1 MRVLTRRITSVAAS
15 FGVAVGG
22 LAPAAHAAEVGPF
35 DNGVCTVAPTA
46 AETAAVSQM
55 YVNANESR
63 ALHERAYVS
72 GFDAVYPGTRRV
84 VESAWADPE
93 VQVAYDAY
101 LAALEGDTFEIT
113 ETQSAENDKL
123 IARYASRLNTE
134 AGMPVPIAE
143 EVAQFFAANRIDVLT
158 DQMYSSELDAQD
170 YAPDVANPVILST
183 PPDETVTSQYVET
196 DWDAELAHARKRLA
210 ALEASPTPKMT
221 LAPRFL
227 SEAQAATFN
236 AAAAKAPGVG
246 EFYADEHALQL
257 ADVTLRIA
265 CLTGGNTSVALPTSY
280 RFSAAEPVLAERGH
294 EVPEPVP
301 APAPAKSLAPQNS
314 STPQS
319 DTKRSSKPVL
329 GIVLGVLAAL
339 AAGIG
344 ALVYFAPE
352 LGIELPL

>member
-1 MRVLTRRITSVAAS
+1 MRGLTHRITSVAVS

-35 DNGVCTVAPTA
+35 HDGVCTVAPTA

-55 YVNANESR
+55 YANANESR

-84 VESAWADPE
+84 VEAAWADPE

-101 LAALEGDTFEIT
+101 LAALAGDTFEIT

-123 IARYASRLNTE
+123 IARYASRLNAE

-158 DQMYSSELDAQD
+158 DQLYASDLDAQD

-183 PPDETVTSQYVET
+183 PPDETVTSQNVKT

-257 ADVTLRIA
+257 ADITLRIA
-265 CLTGGNTSVALPTSY
+265 CLEGGASTVPLPTSY
-280 RFSAAEPVLAERGH
+280 RFGAPEPLLAEQGH
-294 EVPEPVP
+294 EVPEP
-301 APAPAKSLAPQNS
+301 APASRKSQVAPPSPAVP
-314 STPQS
+314 S
-319 DTKRSSKPVL
+319 DTGQQGSSRPVL
-329 GIVLGVLAAL
+329 GIILGVLAVL

-344 ALVYFAPE
+344 AVVYFAPE
-352 LGIELPL
+352 LGIGLPA

>member
-1 MRVLTRRITSVAAS
+1 MRGLTHRITSVAVS

-22 LAPAAHAAEVGPF
+22 LAPAAHAVQVGPF
-35 DNGVCTVAPTA
+35 NDGVCTVAPTP

-55 YVNANESR
+55 YANANESR

-72 GFDAVYPGTRRV
+72 GFDAVYPGTRQA
-84 VESAWADPE
+84 VEAAWADPE

-101 LAALEGDTFEIT
+101 LAALESDTFELS
-113 ETQSAENDKL
+113 EAQSAADDAL
-123 IARYASRLNTE
+123 IDRYSSRLIRE
-134 AGMPVPIAE
+134 AGMPG
-143 EVAQFFAANRIDVLT
+143 EVADEVVHFFASHHVDVLT
-158 DQMYSSELDAQD
+158 DQRIAADLAAAD
-170 YAPDVANPVILST
+170 YADDVANPVILST
-183 PPDETVTSQYVET
+183 PPDDTLTTQTVDT
-196 DWDAELAHARKRLA
+196 DWDTMLTHARQRQA
-210 ALEASPTPKMT
+210 ALEADPTAGRS

-227 SEAQAATFN
+227 SPAQAAAFN
-236 AAAAKAPGVG
+236 KAAFATPGME

-280 RFSAAEPVLAERGH
+280 RFGAAEPVLAERGH
-294 EVPEPVP
+294 EVPEP
-301 APAPAKSLAPQNS
+301 APAPAKSKAPQS
-314 STPQS
+314 SPTPPS

>member
-1 MRVLTRRITSVAAS
+1 MRGLTRRITSVAAS

-22 LAPAAHAAEVGPF
+22 LAPAARAAEVGPF
-35 DNGVCTVAPTA
+35 HDGVCTVAPTA

-55 YVNANESR
+55 YANANESR

-84 VESAWADPE
+84 VEAAWADPE

-101 LAALEGDTFEIT
+101 LAALESDTFELS
-113 ETQSAENDKL
+113 EAQSAAGDAL
-123 IARYASRLNTE
+123 IDRYSSRLIRE
-134 AGMPVPIAE
+134 AGMPG
-143 EVAQFFAANRIDVLT
+143 EVADEVVHFFASHHVDVLT
-158 DQMYSSELDAQD
+158 DQL
-170 YAPDVANPVILST
+170 YAADLNARDFAADVANPIILST
-183 PPDETVTSQYVET
+183 PPDETVTTQAGET
-196 DWDAELAHARKRLA
+196 DWDAMLAHARKRLA
-210 ALEASPTPKMT
+210 TLEADPTAGRS

-227 SEAQAATFN
+227 SSAQAAAFN
-236 AAAAKAPGVG
+236 HAAFATPGME